1 MSEPSIKELLASSG
15 FAFTGTVE
23 EVAATTV
30 PDLAVDDRTVIVRI
44 LEVLHGATELPLPPG
59 SRLTVQ
65 LSPEL
70 PPLRAGE
77 QAAFF
82 VSGLAYGES
91 LAVSEVGRTTTEEA
105 AGRTARL
112 AGIEAPVSPVRATL
126 VELAQDDVVEHAR
139 GADAVVRG
147 QVTAL
152 AQAPRSLGRPLSEH
166 DPQYWIAT
174 LAIDLVAKGE
184 IPGVTEAG
192 GTALVLYANS
202 IDVHWRESPKPKAG
216 QAGLWLLHATAGE
229 EASLAPFQLL
239 HLMDLQPSTQLNLL
253 RERGI

>member
-1 MSEPSIKELLASSG
+1 MSQPSVKELLASSG

-44 LEVLHGATELPLPPG
+44 LEVLHGAAELPLPPG

-112 AGIEAPVSPVRATL
+112 AGIEAPVSPVRAALIEL
-126 VELAQDDVVEHAR
+126 VQDDVVEHAR

-147 QVTAL
+147 
-152 AQAPRSLGRPLSEH
+152 R
-166 DPQYWIAT
+166 
-174 LAIDLVAKGE
+174 
-184 IPGVTEAG
+184 
-192 GTALVLYANS
+192 
-202 IDVHWRESPKPKAG
+202 
-216 QAGLWLLHATAGE
+216 
-229 EASLAPFQLL
+229 
-239 HLMDLQPSTQLNLL
+239 
-253 RERGI
+253 